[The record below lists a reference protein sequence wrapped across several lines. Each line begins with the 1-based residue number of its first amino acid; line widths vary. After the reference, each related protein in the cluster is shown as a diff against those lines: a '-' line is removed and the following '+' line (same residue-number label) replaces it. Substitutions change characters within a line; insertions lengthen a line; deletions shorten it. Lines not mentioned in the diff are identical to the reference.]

1 MVKGKDVWGTWL
13 QRDMEERQ
21 IGNRTVYTFS
31 KMKNS
36 FYEMLC
42 DTATKYPDK
51 IGIVDNW
58 NREYTYQK
66 FLVMVNQLAAYMKH
80 ILKVEKRKSYWT
92 SFK

>member
-42 DTATKYPDK
+42 DTAT
-51 IGIVDNW
+51 GIVSIHIRSSWKWLTNW
-58 NREYTYQK
+58 
-66 FLVMVNQLAAYMKH
+66 QL
-80 ILKVEKRKSYWT
+80 I
-92 SFK
+92 

>member
-31 KMKNS
+31 KMNNS

-42 DTATKYPDK
+42 DTAAKYPDK

-58 NREYTYQK
+58 NRGYTY
-66 FLVMVNQLAAYMKH
+66 LSLIH
-80 ILKVEKRKSYWT
+80 I
-92 SFK
+92 

>member
-51 IGIVDNW
+51 
-58 NREYTYQK
+58 NR
-66 FLVMVNQLAAYMKH
+66 NCRQL
-80 ILKVEKRKSYWT
+80 ES
-92 SFK
+92 

>member
-42 DTATKYPDK
+42 DT
-51 IGIVDNW
+51 
-58 NREYTYQK
+58 
-66 FLVMVNQLAAYMKH
+66 
-80 ILKVEKRKSYWT
+80 
-92 SFK
+92 